1 MLSEISEIQLFVYFL
16 LQKLLYNEIIVSA
29 RTKITAGFRQ
39 NWRNQMKNTIGENI
53 AYFRKKKA
61 MTQEELSEK
70 MHVTAQAVSK
80 WENDLSYPDLE
91 SIGRLARILDT
102 TADSLI
108 EGAEQAPSV
117 KVAETENIERRIF
130 AISVQTKDESKTSVH
145 LRIPMELVLQ
155 ADVEGGLADLVGEEA
170 AGYMKKMLELIKKG
184 LVGPVV
190 DVQSEGADVKIEV
203 VDYEN

>member
-1 MLSEISEIQLFVYFL
+1 MLSEISKIQLFVYFL

-108 EGAEQAPSV
+108 EGAEQVPSV
-117 KVAETENIERRIF
+117 KVAGTENIERRIF
-130 AISVQTKDESKTSVH
+130 AISVQTKDESKVSIH
-145 LRIPMELVLQ
+145 LRVPMELVLQ